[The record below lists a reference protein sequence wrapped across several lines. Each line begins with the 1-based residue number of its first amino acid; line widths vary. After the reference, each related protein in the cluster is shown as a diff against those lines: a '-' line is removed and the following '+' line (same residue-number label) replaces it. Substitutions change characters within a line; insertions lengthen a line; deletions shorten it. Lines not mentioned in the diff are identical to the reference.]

1 MMGVF
6 VCVRVCVYVCCVCV
20 CAMCVCVCVCVCVCD
35 NDEHNKY
42 NTNLDRFNYLPTES
56 KPAIALAKL
65 AKLLAKLAEPLD

>member
-6 VCVRVCVYVCCVCV
+6 GCVCVCGCVCVRVC
-20 CAMCVCVCVCVCVCD
+20 AVCVCVCD

-65 AKLLAKLAEPLD
+65 AKLLAKLAEPLDFSVQEH